1 MIISLF
7 SGTAAYLS
15 PQPALRHLSSLT
27 PRVYHTGNGN
37 QKSATPSL
45 VVVRVPSVLFAEIG
59 EEIAFFEYRA
69 EEEASDPA
77 SLLCLQHGWNQ
88 RTAAA
93 SAQPVIQR

>member
-27 PRVYHTGNGN
+27 PRTYHTGNGN
-37 QKSATPSL
+37 QKSAIPSL

-59 EEIAFFEYRA
+59 DEIAFFECRA
-69 EEEASDPA
+69 EEEASEPT
-77 SLLCLQHGWNQ
+77 SYFCPQH
-88 RTAAA
+88 
-93 SAQPVIQR
+93 S